1 MGIFSDIF
9 SVKSVDNIV
18 DAVIDTGDAL
28 VYTAEEKANAE
39 QLKVDTKLKML
50 PLFEPFKLAQR
61 YISFV
66 FTVNFIVAFWVSV
79 ILFTFFPTFFDGFLT
94 IIATFQ
100 LGWIMLAIISFYFG
114 GGFIESFKSK
124 AVK

>member
-28 VYTAEEKANAE
+28 VYTAEEKAIAE

-114 GGFIESFKSK
+114 GGFIEAFKSK
-124 AVK
+124 VVK